1 MKESKP
7 ILQVRGLSKS
17 FPGVKALSNVD
28 FSLRPG
34 EIHGLVGENG
44 AGKSTL
50 IKIITGFYKKDEGEI
65 LLDGKNLQ
73 LHSPAE
79 AATFGISTVYQEINL
94 IPYLTVAEN
103 IFLGRQP
110 VSHLGKINWKQI
122 NLRAQKALQ
131 KLDIHIDVT
140 QPLSSYSVAIQQM
153 IAIARALDISAKILI
168 LDEPTSSL
176 DPAEVNQLFSVM
188 KKLKND
194 GIGIIFITHFL
205 DQIYRITDTIT
216 VLRNGELVGEYT
228 TRTLPH
234 LKLVEK
240 MLGKELS
247 EFELTVK
254 EKKEAEREVFYQVKD
269 MEMAKSI
276 SSFDLDIREAEVL
289 GLAGLL
295 GSGRTEIARL
305 LFGIDQPHKGK
316 RILNGKEIV
325 NFSPRKAVENSFG
338 FCPEDRKADGLIP
351 NLTVRENIILALQ
364 ARKGI
369 FKTLSRKKQDEIAK
383 KYIDVLRI
391 SLPSS
396 EQLVKNLSGGNQQK
410 VIIARWLA
418 SEPKFLIL
426 DEPTRGIDVGA
437 KAEIQKI
444 ILLLSREGMAILFIS
459 SEIEEVIRCSDRVVI
474 LRDRKKLAEL
484 TGREINERTI
494 MHTIAKGVMS
504 EREPK

>member
-1 MKESKP
+1 MKECKP
-7 ILQVRGLSKS
+7 ILQVNGVSKS
-17 FPGVKALSNVD
+17 FPGVQALSRVD
-28 FSLRPG
+28 FALRPS

-50 IKIITGFYKKDEGEI
+50 IKIITGFYRKDEGEI

-73 LHSPAE
+73 LHSPTE
-79 AATFGISTVYQEINL
+79 AARFGISTVYQEINL

-110 VSHLGKINWKQI
+110 VSHLGRINWKDI
-122 NLRAQKALQ
+122 NLRAKKALE

-176 DPAEVNQLFSVM
+176 DAAEVNQLFSVM

-234 LKLVEK
+234 VNLVEK
-240 MLGKELS
+240 ILGKELS
-247 EFELTVK
+247 EFELK
-254 EKKEAEREVFYQVKD
+254 DKEEKKESRLDSLSSARRADKKVFYQVRD
-269 MEMAKSI
+269 MERAKSI
-276 SSFDLDIREAEVL
+276 SAFNLDIRESEVL
-289 GLAGLL
+289 GFAGLL

-316 RILNGKEIV
+316 RILNGKEIIS
-325 NFSPRKAVENSFG
+325 FSPRKAVESSFG
-338 FCPEDRKADGLIP
+338 FCPEDRKADGLVP

-369 FKTLSRKKQDEIAK
+369 FK
-383 KYIDVLRI
+383 
-391 SLPSS
+391 
-396 EQLVKNLSGGNQQK
+396 NL
-410 VIIARWLA
+410 
-418 SEPKFLIL
+418 
-426 DEPTRGIDVGA
+426 
-437 KAEIQKI
+437 
-444 ILLLSREGMAILFIS
+444 
-459 SEIEEVIRCSDRVVI
+459 
-474 LRDRKKLAEL
+474 
-484 TGREINERTI
+484 
-494 MHTIAKGVMS
+494 
-504 EREPK
+504 